1 MADIQGA
8 VNEIHRVM
16 KTDYVLTVFYMGK
29 RGYIKRKYYMSEI
42 CRLLGAIEAA
52 KGVDL
57 VSVRDDVVAKNP
69 ESVPLVPIDHTY
81 SAEYVGKTPV
91 GGEDDEEPVGG
102 IER

>member
-8 VNEIHRVM
+8 VNEIHKAM
-16 KTDYVLTVFYMGK
+16 KTDYILTVFYVGR

-57 VSVRDDVVAKNP
+57 VSVRADVVAKNP
-69 ESVPLVPIDHTY
+69 DAEPLVPIDHTY

-91 GGEDDEEPVGG
+91 RGEDDEEPVEG